1 MDFTFLAI
9 MYFFVVVIIVL
20 SFLLIKEKQLM
31 YRLLDERDILQEDLN
46 ALRIDK
52 VRMTRE
58 PQMADEEID
67 YVMDE
72 ADYEEEPLLE
82 IEEEPKPR
90 KHLESVFAENGST
103 ERSHF
108 KSRERQIDK
117 EASIRETLRETVSRG
132 AIDESEEEEPFIVLN
147 NRTFSR
153 YEDELFRREE
163 L

>member
-1 MDFTFLAI
+1 MDFAFLAI

-52 VRMTRE
+52 VRMNRE
-58 PQMADEEID
+58 PQLADEELD
-67 YVMDE
+67 YVMNE
-72 ADYEEEPLLE
+72 AHYEEEPLPE

-90 KHLESVFAENGST
+90 KHLESVFAENGSA

-108 KSRERQIDK
+108 RSRERMIDK
-117 EASIRETLRETVSRG
+117 EDMDRESNRESLRREAMG
-132 AIDESEEEEPFIVLN
+132 ESEEEEPFIVLN

-163 L
+163 S